1 MIYKTTNTKTELNK
15 LVMSERYHCIYNGG
29 KVVLRG
35 SQIIEIYS
43 RNPKIISW
51 LIESK
56 DK

>member
-51 LIESK
+51 LIEVK
-56 DK
+56 